1 MLAKTI
7 LNLNGTSDIMTIS
20 FEMKKNFSEYPIILK
35 TILQNGLMINLIH
48 QNN

>member
-7 LNLNGTSDIMTIS
+7 LNLIGISDIMTIS
-20 FEMKKNFSEYPIILK
+20 FEMKKNFSEFPIISK
-35 TILQNGLMINLIH
+35 TTLQNGLMINLIN